1 MSKSSYKPVGG
12 GSNVTDE
19 LDKVDMSLG
28 NATDKTSRACVA
40 D

>member
-12 GSNVTDE
+12 GSTDE

-28 NATDKTSRACVA
+28 NATDKTSRARVA